1 MADITMETI
10 YNELAYL
17 RSTIKTLAT
26 IVRKVRAVQDD
37 PTGEKAAER
46 SKNNSFNRPNEIDMA
61 LREFLGLAEGEMT
74 SRGIACRAVN
84 QYAKDNG
91 LKHPENARILVL
103 DDKLQALLDPPE
115 GVQVTVLTIQ
125 KYLSPHFIKKDV
137 DPVKKPVKTSVVA
150 QPEELV
156 ESSSLPEVGEVAVSE
171 PTAKAPVKKM
181 IKRPVVR
188 KVVEA

>member
-10 YNELAYL
+10 YNELTAL
-17 RSTIKTLAT
+17 RSSIKTLAT

-46 SKNNSFNRPNEIDMA
+46 SKNNSFNRPNEVDMA
-61 LREFLGLAEGEMT
+61 LREFLGIAEGEMT
-74 SRGIACRAVN
+74 SRSIATRAVN

-91 LKHPENARILVL
+91 LKHPDNARNIIL
-103 DDKLQALLDPPE
+103 DDKLQALLNPPE

-137 DPVKKPVKTSVVA
+137 EPVKKPAKVSIVA

-156 ESSSLPEVGEVAVSE
+156 ESSSE
-171 PTAKAPVKKM
+171 PVETKAPVKKM
-181 IKRPVVR
+181 VKRPVVR